1 MTHGYGASARA
12 AGDRSS
18 AGGFRT
24 GLSVLLALCLGGVV
38 VGAGIHQIDDATI
51 RLASGAASAV
61 LFRDQD
67 LPWFALC
74 IVIVAYI
81 RGAMNS
87 PLPNGIAELVR
98 RYAPE
103 EARPV
108 RHAVAI
114 ALATLVLVGLGAFV
128 LYHAADKTIAE
139 NAARFQAEVFR
150 QGRPLAQLPD
160 EWAEYA
166 DAMHPGAV
174 FHDDASGLWGTVHG
188 PLFAGLRAAYSL
200 VGLGS
205 ASNGVFTALS
215 VLLIAAIG
223 RRLWPDRID
232 APIIAAA
239 LLATSPQFLMTG
251 MTASPWAAVLCLNL
265 AWLWCFLR
273 DDRAGHLLAALIGIA
288 AAGLHQIHGHA
299 LFVLPFMLVMLRDRR
314 WLLAAFYV
322 SAYGAGHL
330 AWLYWPDFAI
340 AATMGADAKPSTDI
354 GLDAAIA
361 ALSQI
366 SVPGPVRLS
375 VMGLDLLRLIGW
387 LNLIVVPLIFMALRR
402 WSRLPAVFRLL
413 AAGVPIAIL
422 PALLFASDPF
432 PGWGYLPVHGH
443 LGSLVLLATLGWVR
457 VTTDR
462 PQIRPELN
470 RAAGLFCAA
479 MLLVALPLRAYQM
492 ERFTA
497 PTAASVRYIQ
507 AIDSDVVLVDQ
518 AGIWF
523 GAELIRNDPFLRE
536 RPKVMRLQSLT
547 SGQIEALCAAYSVA
561 VVDYHDLAEF
571 GMARVD
577 ANRPGR
583 YELTGSDRA
592 LRAIATSPRCTGD

>member
-18 AGGFRT
+18 AGGFRA
-24 GLSVLLALCLGGVV
+24 GLSVLLALCLGAVA

-51 RLASGAASAV
+51 RLSGGAASAV

-74 IVIVAYI
+74 IVIVVYI

-87 PLPNGIAELVR
+87 PLPDGIAELVR

-108 RHAVAI
+108 RQVVAI

-128 LYHAADKTIAE
+128 LYHAADKTVAE

-150 QGRPLAQLPD
+150 QGRPLSPLPG

-166 DAMHPGAV
+166 HAMHPGVV
-174 FHDDASGLWGTVHG
+174 FRDDASGLWGTVQG
-188 PLFAGLRAAYSL
+188 PAFAGLRAAFSL
-200 VGLGS
+200 VGLGA
-205 ASNGVFTALS
+205 ASNAVFTALG
-215 VLLIAAIG
+215 VLLVAAIA

-251 MTASPWAAVLCLNL
+251 MTGSPWAAVLCLNL

-273 DDRAGHLLAALIGIA
+273 NDRAGHLLAALIGIA
-288 AAGLHQIHGHA
+288 AVGLHQIHVHA

-322 SAYGAGHL
+322 TVYGAGHL
-330 AWLYWPDFAI
+330 AWLYWLDIAI
-340 AATMGADAKPSTDI
+340 AATMGAGATPSSDI

-366 SVPGPVRLS
+366 SFPGPTRLV

-387 LNLIVVPLIFMALRR
+387 LNLIVVPLIFMALRP
-402 WSRLPAVFRLL
+402 WSRLPSVFRLL
-413 AAGVPIAIL
+413 AAGVPIAIMA
-422 PALLFASDPF
+422 ALLFAPDAF

-457 VTTDR
+457 ATTNR
-462 PQIRPELN
+462 PQELT
-470 RAAGLFCAA
+470 RAVGLCCAA
-479 MLLVALPLRAYQM
+479 MLLIALPLRAYQM
-492 ERFTA
+492 ERLAAATA
-497 PTAASVRYIQ
+497 LSVRHIQ

-536 RPKVMRLQSLT
+536 RPKVMGLQSLT
-547 SGQIEALCAAYSVA
+547 PEQVEALCAAYSVA
-561 VVDYHDLAEF
+561 VVDYYDLAEF
-571 GMARVD
+571 GMMRVD
-577 ANRPGR
+577 ANRPGQ